1 MANMFRYKLA
11 DGTAGTVKLIS
22 HVVSPG
28 KTVVLSSSYFQDRPL
43 DTDMPVV
50 LWGSRYNHLV
60 LEMEWNLNNQGEKEM
75 KNRIAYNIFANIASS
90 SLFHD

>member
-28 KTVVLSSSYFQDRPL
+28 KTVVLSSSYSQDRPL

-60 LEMEWNLNNQGEKEM
+60 LEMEFKQSRRKGDEEQNC
-75 KNRIAYNIFANIASS
+75 I
-90 SLFHD
+90 